1 MLRKKSKIPDS
12 VQPTSQVLSS
22 IPDAAVRESA
32 TTVQE
37 DVDGES
43 LQTEKKSL
51 TN

>member
-1 MLRKKSKIPDS
+1 MPVS

-37 DVDGES
+37 DVLGES
-43 LQTEKKSL
+43 LKTEQKSL